1 MCIRDSNRSAAK
13 LLGFSS
19 PENAI
24 GKTILSGDRK
34 WDVVGVVE
42 DYHQKSLRY
51 PLEPIIFMPFYSNSS
66 QISLKLTPGDLA
78 GTIEQVKKKYDAF
91 FPGNLFDYYFLDERF
106 NQQYENEQLFK
117 RAFGIFAGLA
127 IFVAC
132 LGLLGLA
139 MFATIQRTKE
149 IGVRKVLG
157 ASVSNIVVL
166 LSKNFLKLILLSAIV
181 AFPLAW
187 WAMHL
192 WLEDFAYR
200 VNIGWWIFILAGAS
214 ALMIALITISFQA
227 IKAAIANPIKS
238 LRTE

>member
-1 MCIRDSNRSAAK
+1 
-13 LLGFSS
+13 
-19 PENAI
+19 
-24 GKTILSGDRK
+24 
-34 WDVVGVVE
+34 
-42 DYHQKSLRY
+42 
-51 PLEPIIFMPFYSNSS
+51 MPFYSTNSE
-66 QISLKLTPGDLA
+66 ISVKLTPGDLS
-78 GTIEQVKKKYDAF
+78 GTIQQIKKKYEAF
-91 FPGNLFDYYFLDERF
+91 FPGNLFDYNFLDETF
-106 NQQYENEQLFK
+106 NKQYENEQLFK
-117 RAFGIFAGLA
+117 KAFGIFAGLA

-132 LGLLGLA
+132 LGLLGLT

-166 LSKNFLKLILLSAIV
+166 LSKNFLKLILLSTIV
-181 AFPLAW
+181 AFPVAW

-192 WLEDFAYR
+192 WLQDFAYR

-214 ALMIALITISFQA
+214 ALLIALTTISFQA